1 MTAET
6 DIPAKL
12 LEKITARRARIAII
26 GMGYVGLPLA
36 IGFHGAGFPVIGFD
50 IDPEKV
56 RMLNAGEPYI
66 RHFSRDKLATL
77 AGSGRFE
84 ATAEATDLSAA
95 DALIIC
101 VPTPLDRARNP
112 DMSFVVGTAR
122 TLGKVLRRGQIVS
135 LESTT
140 WPGTTDDLLAPI
152 LEEESGLVAGR
163 DFLVAYSPERED
175 PGNAA
180 FETVTIP
187 KVVGAADPASRA
199 VAAALYGAVVPR
211 VVEVSN
217 AVTAEAVKLTENVFR
232 SVNIALVNEL
242 KLIYERMGIDVWEV
256 IDAAATKPFGYMP
269 FYPGPGL
276 GGHCIPIDPFYL
288 AWRAREVGIDAK
300 FVELAGEINRV
311 MPDHV
316 IARLADALGR
326 RTGKALAAAHVLLI
340 GVAYKKN
347 VDDTRESPGLLIFE
361 RLREHGATVTFHDP
375 HVAVIPPTREHAAL
389 AGERSVALDPA
400 TLSAADAVLI
410 VTDHDAVDWTMVAGH
425 ARLVVD
431 TRNVMARHPAAEA
444 GRIVKA

>member
-1 MTAET
+1 MTAE
-6 DIPAKL
+6 PAIQTTL
-12 LEKITARRARIAII
+12 MQKIAARQARVAIV

-36 IGFHGAGFPVIGFD
+36 IGFHDAGFPVIGFD
-50 IDPEKV
+50 VDPEKV

-66 RHFSRDKLATL
+66 QHFARERLASL
-77 AGSGRFE
+77 AKSPRFE
-84 ATAEATDLSAA
+84 ATAEAADLAEA

-101 VPTPLDRARNP
+101 VPTPLDKARNP
-112 DMSFVVGTAR
+112 DMSFVAGTAR
-122 TLGKVLRRGQIVS
+122 TLGTVLRRGQIVS

-152 LEEESGLVAGR
+152 LEEESGLVAGS

-175 PGNAA
+175 PGNAT

-199 VAAALYGAVVPR
+199 VAAALYGAVVAK

-256 IDAAATKPFGYMP
+256 IEAAATKPFGYMP

-276 GGHCIPIDPFYL
+276 GGHCIPVDPFYL
-288 AWRAREVGIDAK
+288 AWRAREVGTDAK
-300 FVELAGEINRV
+300 FVELAGEINRA

-326 RTGKALAAAHVLLI
+326 RTGKALAAARILLI
-340 GVAYKKN
+340 GIAYKKN

-361 RLREHGATVTFHDP
+361 RLRQQGATVTFHDP

-389 AGERSVALDPA
+389 AGERSVALDA
-400 TLSAADAVLI
+400 AALSAADAVLI
-410 VTDHDAVDWTMVAGH
+410 VTDHDAVDWGAVAEH

-431 TRNVMARHPAAEA
+431 TRNVMARRGFCGLETV
-444 GRIVKA
+444 VKA